1 MNAIYEQLDQAVE
14 KILSGEP
21 IRSNEFDPLVYEL
34 LPIAADLHLAPRP
47 EFRDALLSQ
56 LEQPHP
62 WKVVSIGRYDAPIL
76 PTLFGAGY
84 RNYPVRRANFVVS
97 AAMHAAAIALLFT
110 SSLWLVRH
118 KSEVRL
124 QSTDLLT
131 DISPYL
137 LPESSRQTGGGG
149 GGGDRDKLR
158 ASRGHAPRFAREQ
171 ITPPAMVV
179 RNNDPRLQIEPTV
192 LGPPAITLSKL
203 GNTGDPL
210 ASVTAPPSNGT
221 GSGSG
226 IGSGSG
232 GGVGD
237 GIGAGVGPGVGGGFG
252 GGFGGGIFTVGGGV
266 SAPRAIYDPEPQYTD
281 EARKSK
287 LQGVVMLAVI
297 IGPDG
302 RARDIRVSRSLGM
315 GLDEKA
321 IETVRTWKFEPARK
335 DGQPVAVVV
344 NIEVNFRLY

>member
-1 MNAIYEQLDQAVE
+1 MNSTALYEQLDRAVE
-14 KILSGEP
+14 KIFSGEP
-21 IRSNEFDPLVYEL
+21 IDSNEFEPLVNEL
-34 LPIAADLHLAPRP
+34 LPVATDLQLTPRP
-47 EFRDALLSQ
+47 KFRAALLSQ
-56 LEQPHP
+56 LEEPHVL
-62 WKVVSIGRYDAPIL
+62 KVVTIRREAAAIL
-76 PTLFGAGY
+76 PTLFGVGY
-84 RNYPVRRANFVVS
+84 QNYPVQHSNFVVS

-118 KSEVRL
+118 KSEVKL
-124 QSTDLLT
+124 QSTALLT
-131 DISPYL
+131 NISPYL
-137 LPESSRQTGGGG
+137 LPESSRQSGGGG
-149 GGGDRDKLR
+149 GGGDHDKLQ
-158 ASRGHAPRFAREQ
+158 ASKGDAPRFAREQ
-171 ITPPAMVV
+171 ITPPAIVV
-179 RNNDPRLQIEPTV
+179 RNNDPKLQVEPTV
-192 LGPPAITLSKL
+192 VGPPTITLSKL

-210 ASVTAPPSNGT
+210 NGVLAPASNGT
-221 GSGSG
+221 GSGAG

-237 GIGAGVGPGVGGGFG
+237 GIGAGVGSGVGGGFG
-252 GGFGGGIFTVGGGV
+252 GGVFRVGGKV

-287 LQGVVMLAVI
+287 IQGVVMLAVV

-302 RARDIRVSRSLGM
+302 RAHDFRVSRSLGM

-335 DGQPVAVVV
+335 DGQPVAVLV

>member
-1 MNAIYEQLDQAVE
+1 MNAIYQQLDQAVE

-21 IRSNEFDPLVYEL
+21 VESNEFDSLVNEL
-34 LPIAADLHLAPRP
+34 LPIASALHLTPRP
-47 EFRDALLSQ
+47 EFRAALLSQ
-56 LEQPHP
+56 LEQPHLL
-62 WKVVSIGRYDAPIL
+62 KVVSIRRNYAPTL

-84 RNYPVRRANFVVS
+84 QNYPVHRANFVVS
-97 AAMHAAAIALLFT
+97 AIMHAAAIALLFT

-118 KSEVRL
+118 KSEVKL
-124 QSTDLLT
+124 QSTALLT

-137 LPESSRQTGGGG
+137 LPESSRQSGGGG
-149 GGGDRDKLR
+149 GGGDHDKLH
-158 ASRGHAPRFAREQ
+158 ASKGDAPRFARAQ
-171 ITPPAMVV
+171 ITPPAIIV
-179 RNNDPRLQIEPTV
+179 RNNDPKLQIEPTV
-192 LGPPAITLSKL
+192 VGPPTITLSKL

-210 ASVTAPPSNGT
+210 SGVIAPPSNG
-221 GSGSG
+221 SGIGGG

-237 GIGAGVGPGVGGGFG
+237 GIGAGVGSGVGGGFG
-252 GGFGGGIFTVGGGV
+252 GGVFRVGGMV

-287 LQGVVMLAVI
+287 VQGVVMLAVI

-321 IETVRTWKFEPARK
+321 VETVRTWKFEPARK
-335 DGQPVAVVV
+335 DGQPVAVLV